1 MLKTNMKTN
10 NIGIEQDVAVS
21 IYCMQKLP
29 FFVEKCEELLQCKTY
44 QVFSAKNISRLEFRH
59 INNNALKNWP

>member
-29 FFVEKCEELLQCKTY
+29 FFVEKNVKSYCSVKLIKSFQQK
-44 QVFSAKNISRLEFRH
+44 I
-59 INNNALKNWP
+59 